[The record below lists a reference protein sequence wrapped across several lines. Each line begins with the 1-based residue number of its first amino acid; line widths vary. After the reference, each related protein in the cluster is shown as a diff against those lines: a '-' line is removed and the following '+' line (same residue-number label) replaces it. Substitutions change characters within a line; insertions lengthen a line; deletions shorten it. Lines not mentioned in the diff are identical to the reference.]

1 MFRYIFFI
9 GIVLSFAACGGGNK
23 SKGEEPLAKVYDQIL
38 YPSDLKGIIQPNMS
52 KEDSILVVGTFIEN
66 WAKKNLMLKVAE
78 KNIPKDVNLDEIIAE
93 YKASLVQHYY
103 EKSLAERLLDSL
115 VSDVEIQAFYEAT
128 KDEHI
133 LKDAIVRCFFITLP
147 VNAINKDDV
156 KSWWKMEKD
165 LDYAKLKEYCD
176 KYAITYIL
184 EDSSWISKKD
194 LAAQLPNGTLNQGLS
209 KGQKLN
215 IEKDGVWY
223 LLNVKDVVGKGQQ
236 APVSYVRDKAI
247 RYILHKRKIELVE
260 NIAAEM
266 YQRELNK
273 KNVIIYK

>member
-9 GIVLSFAACGGGNK
+9 GVVMVIGACGRGHKPSN
-23 SKGEEPLAKVYDQIL
+23 EEPLAKVYDKFL
-38 YPSDLKGIIQPNMS
+38 YPSDLKGIIQANMS

-78 KNIPKDVNLDEIIAE
+78 KNIPKDIDLDAILAE

-103 EKSLAERLLDSL
+103 EKSLSERLLDSL
-115 VSDVEIQAFYEAT
+115 VSDVEIQTFYEAT
-128 KDEHI
+128 KDEHV
-133 LKDAIVRCFFITLP
+133 LKDAIARCFFITLP
-147 VNAINKDDV
+147 INAVKKEDV
-156 KSWWKMEKD
+156 KKWWKMENN
-165 LDYAKLKEYCD
+165 LDYAKLKEYCET
-176 KYAITYIL
+176 YAINYSL
-184 EDSSWISKKD
+184 EDSSWVNQKD
-194 LAAQLPNGTLNQGLS
+194 LAAQLPDGTLSQGLS
-209 KGQKLN
+209 KGQSLN
-215 IEKDGVWY
+215 IEKEGVWY
-223 LLNVKDVVGKGQQ
+223 LLKVKEVMSKGQQ

-247 RYILHKRKIELVE
+247 RYILHKRKIELVD